1 MEEEAAMTA
10 HDMSDKPTEFWKI
23 WKRTAK
29 VMRLQVPRAPSSP
42 PEENKV
48 TKIAMFK
55 NSKIF
60 YSIKKI
66 FL

>member
-1 MEEEAAMTA
+1 MEEEEAAMTA

-42 PEENKV
+42 PEDNKV
-48 TKIAMFK
+48 TTTKM
-55 NSKIF
+55 
-60 YSIKKI
+60 
-66 FL
+66 

>member
-1 MEEEAAMTA
+1 MEEEEVGAMTA

-48 TKIAMFK
+48 TIIVKCRYAK
-55 NSKIF
+55 LF
-60 YSIKKI
+60 YLI
-66 FL
+66 

>member
-48 TKIAMFK
+48 TTTEM
-55 NSKIF
+55 
-60 YSIKKI
+60 
-66 FL
+66 